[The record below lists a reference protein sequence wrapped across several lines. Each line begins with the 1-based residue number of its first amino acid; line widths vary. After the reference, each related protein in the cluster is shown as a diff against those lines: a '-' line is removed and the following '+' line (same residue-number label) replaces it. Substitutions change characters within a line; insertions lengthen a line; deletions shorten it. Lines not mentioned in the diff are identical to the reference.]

1 MDIPVVEGMIAVIRK
16 GQHFARQQISMA
28 SMKYR
33 NAIQQNNDCFHEMVD
48 ESNDGDAVD
57 DFNQHDVEFAVD
69 STENESLLLN
79 ITTSGYNAST
89 KHKYYEIV
97 MSKTGKNEETEIIM
111 LSGHYFVNS
120 TYKLNSLERDVG
132 ELVSQMVE
140 SVIEG
145 RRLNQFI
152 SQDISIVD
160 ISISEAVAVL
170 AECNVKCSIA
180 LESDVFLED
189 SEDENLLLFHLQRL
203 TDFQKRYA
211 VVFITSTITSLF
223 LLDGSNM
230 LYVDIHMN
238 NVDSI
243 PGGAIILKNNYTLR
257 AFYLI

>member
-111 LSGHYFVNS
+111 LSGTFSNTTLAVDCTRQCIFQNLLLGHYFVNS

-203 TDFQKRYA
+203 TDFQKNMQLCL
-211 VVFITSTITSLF
+211 SLPQ
-223 LLDGSNM
+223 S
-230 LYVDIHMN
+230 
-238 NVDSI
+238 
-243 PGGAIILKNNYTLR
+243 R
-257 AFYLI
+257 RCFY